1 MKVNTIEKIHKIL
14 INNEEATYSAYRE
27 FKEKLREKYGT
38 IWIKNEIT
46 KEEAEKLEKRE
57 KEMHE
62 ASNLLE
68 EFEQNEWQQK

>member
-14 INNEEATYSAYRE
+14 INNEGATYSAYRE
-27 FKEKLREKYGT
+27 FKEKLREKYDT

-46 KEEAEKLEKRE
+46 KEEAEEFEKRE
-57 KEMHE
+57 KEMYE

-68 EFEQNEWQQK
+68 EFEQNEW